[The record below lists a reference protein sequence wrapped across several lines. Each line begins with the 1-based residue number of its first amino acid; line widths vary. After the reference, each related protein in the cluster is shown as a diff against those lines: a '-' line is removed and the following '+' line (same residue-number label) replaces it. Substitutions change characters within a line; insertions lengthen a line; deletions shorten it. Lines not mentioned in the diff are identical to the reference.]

1 MQQWLKGLAAA
12 GAFWAA
18 LAGAAEDAKPIA
30 SDAPPDAL
38 EAAVTRMARIGAAF
52 GPALSPDGQLLAYA
66 EYRGDENTSAIVVQ
80 GVDGAGRRRSTK

>member
-38 EAAVTRMARIGAAF
+38 EAAVTRMARIAVRPAWVGVLDF
-52 GPALSPDGQLLAYA
+52 NTRQPGPL
-66 EYRGDENTSAIVVQ
+66 
-80 GVDGAGRRRSTK
+80 RR

>member
-52 GPALSPDGQLLAYA
+52 GPALSPDGSQVAYVSNLS
-66 EYRGDENTSAIVVQ
+66 GVSQVWIVPTAALKTP
-80 GVDGAGRRRSTK
+80 GV